1 MQKVF
6 NSALLLGAA
15 AFMAQIVTNSMF
27 VMPIRFGAFFYF
39 VLFVFAGLWVWKKK

>member
-15 AFMAQIVTNSMF
+15 AFMAQIVTNAVF